1 MSNSLEAKICVL
13 GSQGK
18 ALPAFDKFFAH
29 QHQESAKLRSSI
41 VTSKEPSAPLQLHQP
56 SARHS

>member
-18 ALPAFDKFFAH
+18 VL
-29 QHQESAKLRSSI
+29 
-41 VTSKEPSAPLQLHQP
+41 TSFNKISVYE
-56 SARHS
+56 

>member
-18 ALPAFDKFFAH
+18 VLTSFNKIFAY
-29 QHQESAKLRSSI
+29 E
-41 VTSKEPSAPLQLHQP
+41 
-56 SARHS
+56 